1 MFDAY
6 AFRNPELAKH
16 LIEGINHYAAEIA
29 IKKGAEY
36 KIHIMEVCG
45 THTMAIAKNGIRDIM
60 PKNIKLTSGPGCPVC
75 VTANAD
81 IDMAIELAKHPE
93 ITVTTFGDMLKVPG
107 SYSSMSE
114 EKGKGGDVRIVYS
127 PLDALKLAEK
137 QPDREVVFISV
148 GFETTTPIIAAT
160 IKRAAAMGL
169 ENFSVYTANKTVP
182 GALRAI
188 ASDPEIALSAL
199 LLPGHVSTIIGMEP
213 YEFLSAEFGI
223 PGAIAGF
230 EPVDVLQG
238 IYELLRQIA
247 EDRAEIEIAY
257 TRGVQTKGNPTA
269 IAVIYEVFE
278 TCDATWRGLGVIPD
292 TGLRLREE
300 FSKFDATKRFELSPP
315 PPKEI
320 KGCQCGEILRGVTMP
335 FECRLFGK
343 ACTPQRPVGPC
354 MVSSEGSCAAYYRFT
369 DHGRS

>member
-6 AFRNPELAKH
+6 AFRDPELAKH
-16 LIEGINHYAAEIA
+16 LIDGIHHYSAQIA
-29 IKKGAEY
+29 SEQGPDRM
-36 KIHIMEVCG
+36 IHIMEVCG
-45 THTMAIAKNGIRDIM
+45 THTMAIAKNGIRNIM
-60 PKNIKLTSGPGCPVC
+60 PANVKLTSGPGCPVC

-107 SYSSMSE
+107 SCSSMSA
-114 EKGKGGDVRIVYS
+114 EKGEGGDVRIVYS
-127 PLDALKLAEK
+127 PLDALQLAEK
-137 QPDREVVFISV
+137 NPEREVVFISV

-160 IKRAAAMGL
+160 IKRAVAMGL

-188 ASDPEIALSAL
+188 ASDPQIALDGL
-199 LLPGHVSTIIGMEP
+199 MLPGHVSTIIGMEP
-213 YEFLSAEFGI
+213 YEFLSQEFKM
-223 PGAIAGF
+223 PGVITGF
-230 EPVDVLQG
+230 EPIDVLQG
-238 IYELLRQIA
+238 IYLLMRQIA
-247 EDRAEIEIAY
+247 ESTAKIEIAY
-257 TRGVQTKGNPTA
+257 TRGVQTQGNPTA
-269 IAVIYEVFE
+269 IAAIYEVFE
-278 TCDATWRGLGVIPD
+278 PCDAEWRGLGVIPG

-300 FSKFDATKRFELSPP
+300 FAKYDATKRFELSPP

-335 FECRLFGK
+335 FDCRLFGR
-343 ACTPQRPVGPC
+343 ACTPQHPIGPC